1 MNDNTKI
8 ESAAEFVRKLITN
21 SVREGKWCRSTVD
34 EQPTRE
40 NIERSIGWGLLGIYD
55 RAEAKAVMDIVYPK
69 LRKNGILA
77 KLRGEEPVRPTF
89 CEDFA
94 RDDEDDEEDEI

>member
-1 MNDNTKI
+1 MDINTKI

-21 SVREGKWCRSTVD
+21 SVKEGKWCRSTEG

-40 NIERSIGWGLLGIYD
+40 NIEKSIGWNLLGIYD
-55 RAEAKAVMDIVYPK
+55 RSVANAVMDIVYPK

-77 KLRGEEPVRPTF
+77 KLRGEEPAQHATESF
-89 CEDFA
+89 D
-94 RDDEDDEEDEI
+94 

>member
-1 MNDNTKI
+1 MDNTKI
-8 ESAAEFVRKLITN
+8 EATAAKIQKLITN
-21 SVREGKWCRSTVD
+21 SVKEGKWCRSTVD

-55 RAEAKAVMDIVYPK
+55 RDEAKAVMDIVYPK

-94 RDDEDDEEDEI
+94 GDGEDDEDEI

>member
-1 MNDNTKI
+1 MDANTKI
-8 ESAAEFVRKLITN
+8 ESAANFIQKLITV

-55 RAEAKAVMDIVYPK
+55 RAEANAVMDIVYPK

-77 KLRGEEPVRPTF
+77 KLRGEEPVHTPS
-89 CEDFA
+89 CLSEDA
-94 RDDEDDEEDEI
+94 SEDDEEED

>member
-1 MNDNTKI
+1 MDNNTKI

-21 SVREGKWCRSTVD
+21 SVKEGKWSRSVAN

-40 NIERSIGWGLLGIYD
+40 NIEKSIGWALLGIYD
-55 RAEAKAVMDIVYPK
+55 RDTSKAVMDIVYPK

-77 KLRGEEPVRPTF
+77 KLRGEEPVSTVN
-89 CEDFA
+89 ESTLD
-94 RDDEDDEEDEI
+94 

>member
-1 MNDNTKI
+1 MDANAKI
-8 ESAAEFVRKLITN
+8 ESAANFIQKLITN

-55 RAEAKAVMDIVYPK
+55 RSMANAVMDIVYPK

-77 KLRGEEPVRPTF
+77 KLRGEEPAQHAIESF
-89 CEDFA
+89 D
-94 RDDEDDEEDEI
+94 

>member
-1 MNDNTKI
+1 MDNPKI
-8 ESAAEFVRKLITN
+8 ESAANFIQKLITN
-21 SVREGKWCRSTVD
+21 SVKEGKWCRSAAD

-40 NIERSIGWGLLGIYD
+40 NIEKSIGWNLLGIYD
-55 RAEAKAVMDIVYPK
+55 RTEAKAVMDIVYPK